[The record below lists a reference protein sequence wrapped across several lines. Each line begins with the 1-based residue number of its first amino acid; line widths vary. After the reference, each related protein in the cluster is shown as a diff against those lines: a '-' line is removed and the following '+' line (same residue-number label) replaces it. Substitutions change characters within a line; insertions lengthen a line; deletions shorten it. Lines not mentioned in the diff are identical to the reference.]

1 MMLKPPIEE
10 LLMKVE
16 NRFALCV
23 LTSKRARQ
31 LILGAASSINVDT
44 ERVVALA
51 IDEIYNGQVT
61 YAEK

>member
-1 MMLKPPIEE
+1 MLKPPIEE

-31 LILGAASSINVDT
+31 LIIGAVSSINVDT
-44 ERVVALA
+44 ERVVAIA

-61 YAEK
+61 YAGK